1 MDSKR
6 HLNLKVILHNEDL
19 GVRKCDGLNAE
30 EKKRSVNY
38 TACQIQ
44 RGNDAASQVST
55 DYILI
60 NQRMLTSIMKS
71 KHTGR
76 SL

>member
-30 EKKRSVNY
+30 EKKK
-38 TACQIQ
+38 
-44 RGNDAASQVST
+44 VS
-55 DYILI
+55 
-60 NQRMLTSIMKS
+60 
-71 KHTGR
+71 
-76 SL
+76 